1 MVSAAEVDVCAPEP
15 VSRSF
20 QYRRV
25 VKPQLERQR
34 RARVTKCLD
43 ALRDLMAEALQDNK
57 CGPLEK
63 LEKADVL
70 ELTVEHLKKLRDQGA
85 LQSPMPLAQQEDKFR
100 EGYTRCATEVAHC
113 LTTLPGAL
121 PQQVN
126 VTLGAR
132 LMAHLGT
139 SFTHH
144 EKRAPLTITVPQ
156 QTSVFTH
163 SGQQPQGLLMASTSP
178 CSTPGSATS
187 PSLYTP
193 STSPP
198 LYTPP
203 ASPVSASQQTSPP
216 QTRLPTSPVWRP
228 W

>member
-1 MVSAAEVDVCAPEP
+1 MVSAEVDVCAPEA

-34 RARVTKCLD
+34 RARVSKCLD
-43 ALRDLMAEALQDNK
+43 ALKDLMAEALQDSSSS
-57 CGPLEK
+57 GGLDK

-85 LQSPMPLAQQEDKFR
+85 LQGGPTPMGTQHCDKFR

-113 LTTLPGAL
+113 LTAL
-121 PQQVN
+121 PAGQVN

-132 LMAHLGT
+132 LMGHLGA

-144 EKRAPLTITVPQ
+144 EKRAPLTITGE
-156 QTSVFTH
+156 SV
-163 SGQQPQGLLMASTSP
+163 L
-178 CSTPGSATS
+178 
-187 PSLYTP
+187 
-193 STSPP
+193 
-198 LYTPP
+198 
-203 ASPVSASQQTSPP
+203 
-216 QTRLPTSPVWRP
+216 
-228 W
+228 